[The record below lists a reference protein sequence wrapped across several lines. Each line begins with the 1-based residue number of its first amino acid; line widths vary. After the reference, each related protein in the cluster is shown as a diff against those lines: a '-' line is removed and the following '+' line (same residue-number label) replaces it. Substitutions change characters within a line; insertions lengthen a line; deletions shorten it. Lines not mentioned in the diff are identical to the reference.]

1 MLEQVKERIMNIS
14 SEVNELHPLL
24 EELFQRHS
32 KISRVEYT
40 HGVTEMGAD
49 FVLSRI
55 DDILN
60 TTEYVG
66 VVAKKGK
73 IHVDL
78 DSVERQVWECTNVP
92 RKIDGGKKEII
103 LSQVWVISTGSITN
117 GAKDKIHAKY
127 PGTNV
132 HFIDADQLSSMV
144 NEYIPS
150 YWSEVDLPVSI
161 YLNDTKVRSEELDAS
176 FDLTQLQGEP
186 IYIDQDIVQVDTDP
200 YHTGKSQKNRKA
212 KRVNIEKEIADN
224 RFLLI
229 EADMGGGKSKFLR
242 NMTQH
247 YADVATFQK
256 EKILPVPATFREVVD
271 DYGGDLRLVLE
282 DKVSYQAREI
292 VTQDVQ
298 YLFLIDAVDE
308 KDMMS
313 EDLSKTLM
321 EFTNTLNEEKCYRLL
336 LTSRHISNVDFDKQ
350 FSHNLARYEIAQLS
364 MGKIVKFLDTVC
376 RRLNIHTRV
385 IEDLQRSQLFDRL
398 PRNPIAAILLGQL
411 LAENQQELPL
421 TMTELYEK
429 YMELA
434 LGRWDMK
441 KGLQSQQEFETLEN
455 VLMDL
460 AEYML
465 ENELEMISSKEVEE
479 RFRKYLNE
487 RNLKVKVEQLIDRAV
502 RRADVLTR
510 SSDGHSIWFKH
521 RSFAE
526 FLYAKW
532 LRKNGKLEPNLRAF
546 EIYWASTYFFGLGL
560 QKDAP
565 ELLEGLIDL
574 PTETDGQRWMKMFG
588 LADFL
593 MAAYLTPYWVINKGV
608 HCGALEA
615 ARLFRDA
622 AEGEARNPFAGLSRM
637 HLLYFIQLL
646 MRDNYGYE
654 FLGPALEEAAMKLV
668 DGNEDPQIR
677 AYALFLASVA
687 YIDAGHGHSFE
698 WLLEEFDGYLP
709 LDLRFAVWHE
719 GEKLETRNKALKKL
733 RRNINATLR
742 DSTGFREEARKMHE
756 QPIASLER
764 KEEGDSLP

>member
-1 MLEQVKERIMNIS
+1 MLEQVKKRITNIS

-24 EELFQRHS
+24 KELFQRHP

-49 FVLSRI
+49 FVLSRT

-66 VVAKKGK
+66 IVAKRGK

-78 DSVERQVWECTNVP
+78 DSVERQIWECTNVP
-92 RKIDGGKKEII
+92 RKIDGGKREVTI
-103 LSQVWVISTGSITN
+103 SQVWVISTGNITN
-117 GAKDKIHAKY
+117 GAKDKIYAKY

-132 HFIDADQLSSMV
+132 QFIDADQLSSMV
-144 NEYIPS
+144 NEHVPS
-150 YWSEVDLPVSI
+150 YWSEVDLPLSV
-161 YLNDTKVRSEELDAS
+161 YLNDTKVRSEELDTS
-176 FDLTQLQGEP
+176 FDLTQVQGVS

-200 YHTGKSQKNRKA
+200 YNTGRRRKNRKT
-212 KRVNIEKEIADN
+212 KRVNIEKEIIDN
-224 RFLLI
+224 RFLLV
-229 EADMGGGKSKFLR
+229 EADMGGGKSKLLR
-242 NMTQH
+242 KMTQH
-247 YADVATFQK
+247 YADVAIFQE
-256 EKILPVPATFREVVD
+256 EKILPVPTTFREVVD
-271 DYGGDLRLVLE
+271 DYGGDLRSVLNN
-282 DKVSYQAREI
+282 KVPHQAQEA
-292 VTQDVQ
+292 VNQDVQ

-308 KDMMS
+308 KDMPP
-313 EDLSKTLM
+313 EDLSKMLM
-321 EFTNTLNEEKCYRLL
+321 EFINTLHAEKRYRLL
-336 LTSRHISNVDFDKQ
+336 LTSRHISNVDFDKR
-350 FSHNLARYEIAQLS
+350 FSHHLARYEIAQLS

-376 RRLNIHTRV
+376 RRLNLHTRV

-455 VLMDL
+455 VLMNL

-465 ENELEMISSKEVEE
+465 ENEIGTISSKEVED
-479 RFRKYLNE
+479 RFRKYLEE

-593 MAAYLTPYWVINKGV
+593 MAAYLTPYWVIDKGV
-608 HCGALEA
+608 HCGTLEA
-615 ARLFRDA
+615 ARLFRDV
-622 AEGEARNPFAGLSRM
+622 AEGQVANPFAGLSRM

-668 DGNEDPQIR
+668 DGDEDAQTR

-687 YIDAGHGHSFE
+687 YIDTGHGHSFE
-698 WLLEEFDGYLP
+698 WLLGEFKGYLP

-742 DSTGFREEARKMHE
+742 DSPEFRDQARKMHE
-756 QPIASLER
+756 QPVALLER
-764 KEEGDSLP
+764 KEDGNDLS